1 MTTANEI
8 ITGALKFINA
18 YAPGESLAADDA
30 ADALT
35 TLNDMLDQ
43 WSTDEASVFF
53 SSENIFNFTPGQYQ
67 YTVGNYLSTQFFTGT
82 LISGS
87 PTISGVTVPSELKAR
102 ADLTVDGTGVPAGTT
117 VLSFNAG
124 AGTVT
129 MSANATATVATPQQ
143 FHFTVPGD
151 LKMARP
157 LRVTNS
163 FTRITTQASG
173 LDYPIEIISQDR
185 YIEIGFKGISA
196 PWPIVAWYNPTMPL
210 GNIYFYQNP
219 SGAGELHLFCDNI
232 LTDFSLLTSNVNLP
246 QGYSMALK
254 RNLARALAPEYGK
267 EWSALQEKLAK
278 ESYDYIKSLNAIPVP
293 VAKYDGDIL
302 VGNRQDAGWIL
313 YGGFR

>member
-8 ITGALKFINA
+8 IIGALRFINA
-18 YAPGESLAADDA
+18 YAPGESLSADDS

-43 WSTDEASVFF
+43 WSTDEASVFA
-53 SSENIFNFTPGQYQ
+53 SSENIFNYTPGQYQ
-67 YTVGNYLSTQFFTGT
+67 YTIGNYLSTQFFTGT

-87 PTISGVTVPSELKAR
+87 AIISGVTIPSELKLR
-102 ADLTVDGTGVPAGTT
+102 ADLTVSGTGIA
-117 VLSFNAG
+117 AG
-124 AGTVT
+124 ATVIAIGANTVT
-129 MSANATATVATPQQ
+129 MSANATATVATPQV
-143 FHFTVPGD
+143 FNFTVPGD
-151 LKMARP
+151 FKIPRP
-157 LRVTNS
+157 LRITNS

-196 PWPIVAWYNPTMPL
+196 PWPFVAWYNPTMPL

-219 SGAGELHLFCDNI
+219 SGAGELHLFSDTI
-232 LTDFSLLTSNVNLP
+232 LTNFALLTTNVSLP
-246 QGYSMALK
+246 QGYSLALK

-267 EWSALQEKLAK
+267 EWSQLQEKLAK
-278 ESYDYIKSLNAIPVP
+278 ESYDYVKSLNMVPVP
-293 VAKYDGDIL
+293 VARYDGDIL